1 MKVQVLFLFFLVT
14 LNCTPR
20 HIQNNTYKVMTY
32 NIRYDNPDDGEN
44 NWHKRKKELTEQ
56 IKKHA
61 PDILGTQ
68 EVLVHQLGYLD
79 SMLTNYRYVGV
90 GREDGKTKGEYVA
103 FFYDKTKW
111 KCLKR
116 NTFWLSETPDT
127 ISVGWDAALE
137 RICTYAL
144 LENKKTKQKIWA
156 MNTHFDHMGVKAR
169 ENSAKLLLRKI
180 KQLRRESKNP
190 VILMGDFNLIPEESP
205 IRILS
210 KKLKD
215 SYSRDKQQ
223 GTFNN
228 FLFNE
233 TTKDRIDYIFTKDI
247 IIKDCKI
254 LTKKRKNG
262 RCISDHFPVL
272 VSFEIE

>member
-20 HIQNNTYKVMTY
+20 HAQNNTYKVMTY
-32 NIRYDNPDDGEN
+32 NIRYDNPDDGED
-44 NWHKRKKELTEQ
+44 NWHKRKKELVEQ
-56 IKKHA
+56 IKEYA

-79 SMLTNYRYVGV
+79 SMLPNYHYVGV
-90 GREDGKTKGEYVA
+90 GREDGKTKGEYA
-103 FFYDKTKW
+103 ALFYDTTQW
-111 KCLKR
+111 NCLKKD
-116 NTFWLSETPDT
+116 TFWLSETPDT

-180 KQLRRESKNP
+180 ENLIKEKNAP
-190 VILMGDFNLIPEESP
+190 VILMGDFNLTPEESP

-215 SYSRDKQQ
+215 SYSKDKQQ

-233 TTKDRIDYIFTKDI
+233 TAKDRIDYIFTKDI
-247 IIKDCKI
+247 IVKDCEI
-254 LTKKRKNG
+254 LSEKRKNG

-272 VSFEIE
+272 ISFEIK